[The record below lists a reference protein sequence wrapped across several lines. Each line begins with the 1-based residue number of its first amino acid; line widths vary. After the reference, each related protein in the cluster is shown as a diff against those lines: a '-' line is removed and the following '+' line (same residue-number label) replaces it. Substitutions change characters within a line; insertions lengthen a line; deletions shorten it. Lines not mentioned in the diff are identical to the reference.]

1 MLHSELG
8 TAMSYPWESP
18 AASGMKQMKAYMEGR
33 RLRKEN
39 GVGSISMHW
48 PRVLARNCELSDFG

>member
-1 MLHSELG
+1 
-8 TAMSYPWESP
+8 
-18 AASGMKQMKAYMEGR
+18 MKQMKAYMEGS

-48 PRVLARNCELSDFG
+48 LRVLARNCELLDFG